1 MGWKIGSVSRRRAGR
16 LGFILLLV
24 IMMSGTVYLSVAASE
39 RAGGGLWS
47 NLPESFHVSAAALPS
62 GFIVVDMS
70 AMALPVEGDVLAAQV
85 KMSRSLGIG
94 PLPEGPS
101 LFEEEL
107 VLKELTPPEKAPVDL
122 EDVQSGDV
130 QLTCWKE
137 HVVAAG
143 QTLSAICNGLPVTP
157 QDVAKA
163 NDLKNLHR
171 LVEGQLLLIPSS
183 SGDVDAVLEEVGR
196 RSAEEEAKQRQ
207 AAPVEIREY
216 VVQQGDTLWSVANN
230 FNLDINTLFG
240 CNTLKNPDVLSPGT
254 KLRVPNQDG
263 IFHKVQKGESLSAL
277 AKKYG
282 IHSDAVVSAN
292 SFSGEAALQIGNEL
306 FLPGAKPLVSVASS
320 RGGASSAISGFRWP
334 VAGRI
339 SSPFGWRRD
348 PFSGRRDFHTG
359 LDIRSPSGRTIGAAK
374 AGTVVY
380 SGWMGG
386 YGRVIVINHG
396 GGYTTLYAHC
406 SKLLVATGRK
416 VAAGQAIAKVGS
428 SGRSTGS
435 HLHFEVR
442 VNNSPTNPLK
452 VLR

>member
-1 MGWKIGSVSRRRAGR
+1 MI
-16 LGFILLLV
+16 
-24 IMMSGTVYLSVAASE
+24 SGTVYLSVAASE

-47 NLPESFHVSAAALPS
+47 DLPESFHASASALPS

-70 AMALPVEGDVLAAQV
+70 ATALPLEGDVFVAQA
-85 KMSRSLGIG
+85 KTPRSLGIG

-101 LFEEEL
+101 LFDEEL
-107 VLKELTPPEKAPVDL
+107 VLKELRPTDKEPSDL
-122 EDVQSGDV
+122 EETASEDVR
-130 QLTCWKE
+130 LARWEE
-137 HVVAAG
+137 HVVTAG
-143 QTLSAICNGLPVTP
+143 QTLSAICDGRPITP

-163 NDLKNLHR
+163 NELKSLHR
-171 LVEGQLLLIPSS
+171 LVEGQLLLLPREPE
-183 SGDVDAVLEEVGR
+183 DVDAVLEEVNR
-196 RSAEEEAKQRQ
+196 RRIEEEAKQRE
-207 AAPVEIREY
+207 AAPLELKEY

-240 CNTLKNPDVLSPGT
+240 CNTLKNPDVLAPGT

-263 IFHKVQKGESLSAL
+263 VFHKIQKGETLDALS
-277 AKKYG
+277 KKFG
-282 IHSDAVVSAN
+282 VHPEAVASAN
-292 SFSGEAALQIGNEL
+292 GFAGGADLTAGQEL
-306 FLPGAKPLVSVASS
+306 FMPGAKPLVAMATS
-320 RGGASSAISGFRWP
+320 RGGSSAALSGFRWP

-359 LDIRSPSGRTIGAAK
+359 LDIRAPSGRTIVAAK

-406 SKLLVATGRK
+406 SKLLVAKGRK
-416 VAAGQAIAKVGS
+416 VSAGQAIARVGS
-428 SGRSTGS
+428 SGRSTGP

-442 VNNSPTNPLK
+442 LNNSPTNPLK
-452 VLR
+452 ILR

>member
-1 MGWKIGSVSRRRAGR
+1 MI
-16 LGFILLLV
+16 
-24 IMMSGTVYLSVAASE
+24 SGTVYLSVAASE

-47 NLPESFHVSAAALPS
+47 DLPDSFHATAATVPS

-70 AMALPVEGDVLAAQV
+70 ATALPFEGELSATQNRSA
-85 KMSRSLGIG
+85 RSLGIG

-107 VLKELTPPEKAPVDL
+107 VLRELTPAGEKNLKAGGT
-122 EDVQSGDV
+122 SGDV
-130 QLTCWKE
+130 ELARWEE
-137 HVVAAG
+137 HVVASG
-143 QTLSAICNGLPVTP
+143 QTLSAICNGLSVTP
-157 QDVAKA
+157 EDVAKA
-163 NDLKNLHR
+163 NGLKSLHR
-171 LVEGQLLLIPSS
+171 LVEGQLLLIPRSPE
-183 SGDVDAVLEEVGR
+183 DVSFVLEEIGR
-196 RSAEEEAKQRQ
+196 RAKVEETKQRE
-207 AAPVEIREY
+207 AAPLEMKEY

-240 CNTLKNPDVLSPGT
+240 CNSLKNPDVLSPGT
-254 KLRVPNQDG
+254 KLLVPNQDG
-263 IFHKVQKGESLSAL
+263 VLHKVEKGDTL
-277 AKKYG
+277 
-282 IHSDAVVSAN
+282 
-292 SFSGEAALQIGNEL
+292 AALSKKFGVHPEAVTLANGFAEGAGLEAGKSI
-306 FLPGAKPLVSVASS
+306 FLPGAKPVVVATTS
-320 RGGASSAISGFRWP
+320 RSGSSAALSGFRWP

-348 PFSGRRDFHTG
+348 PFSGRKDFHTG
-359 LDIRSPSGRTIGAAK
+359 LDIRAPSGRTIVAAK

-406 SKLLVATGRK
+406 SKLLAAKGKK
-416 VAAGQAIAKVGS
+416 VSAGQAVAQVGS
-428 SGRSTGS
+428 SGRSTGP